1 MGVMDNS
8 ELMRRIA
15 TLNTAESSE
24 GQDYIQAFDVL
35 ETVRRYEEDH
45 IPVKQE
51 DFGTL
56 AVCAIRYCQGRM
68 TYMPELVRNI
78 IRPNLAKL
86 SDKDLQVLINDANEQ
101 KRTEKYG
108 SVQDKY
114 GWVKWRQELLDE
126 QERRTNL

>member
-8 ELMRRIA
+8 ELMQRIA
-15 TLNTAESSE
+15 TLNTAESSD

-35 ETVRRYEEDH
+35 ETIRRYEEDH
-45 IPVKQE
+45 IPVEQE

-68 TYMPELVRNI
+68 TYMPELVRRI
-78 IRPNLAKL
+78 IKPNLAKL

-101 KRTEKYG
+101 KRTENYG

-114 GWVKWRQELLDE
+114 GWVKWKQELLDE
-126 QERRTNL
+126 QERRKS

>member
-15 TLNTAESSE
+15 TLNTAESSD

-68 TYMPELVRNI
+68 TYMPELVRRI

-101 KRTEKYG
+101 KRTENYG

-126 QERRTNL
+126 QERRKS

>member
-8 ELMRRIA
+8 ELMQRIA
-15 TLNTAESSE
+15 TLNTAESSD

-35 ETVRRYEEDH
+35 ETIRRYEEDH
-45 IPVKQE
+45 IPVEQE

-56 AVCAIRYCQGRM
+56 AVCAIRYCQGRQ
-68 TYMPELVRNI
+68 TYMPELVRRI

-101 KRTEKYG
+101 KRTGNYG

-126 QERRTNL
+126 QERRKS

>member
-15 TLNTAESSE
+15 TLNTAESSD

-35 ETVRRYEEDH
+35 ETIRRYEEDH
-45 IPVKQE
+45 IPVEQE

-68 TYMPELVRNI
+68 TYMPELVRRI

-86 SDKDLQVLINDANEQ
+86 SNKDLQVLINDANEQ
-101 KRTEKYG
+101 ERTGNYG
-108 SVQDKY
+108 SVHDKD
-114 GWVKWRQELLDE
+114 GWVKWKQELLEE

>member
-15 TLNTAESSE
+15 TLNTAESSD

-35 ETVRRYEEDH
+35 ETIRRYEEDH
-45 IPVKQE
+45 IPVGQE

-56 AVCAIRYCQGRM
+56 AVCAIRYCQGRQ
-68 TYMPELVRNI
+68 TYMPELVRGI

-101 KRTEKYG
+101 ERTGNYG
-108 SVQDKY
+108 SFHDKY

-126 QERRTNL
+126 QERRKS

>member
-1 MGVMDNS
+1 MDNS
-8 ELMRRIA
+8 ELMQRIA
-15 TLNTAESSE
+15 TLNTAESSD

-35 ETVRRYEEDH
+35 ETIRRYEEDH
-45 IPVKQE
+45 IPVEQE

-68 TYMPELVRNI
+68 TYMPELVRRI
-78 IRPNLAKL
+78 IKPNLAKL
-86 SDKDLQVLINDANEQ
+86 SNKDLQVLINDANEQ
-101 KRTEKYG
+101 KRTENYG

-126 QERRTNL
+126 QERRKS

>member
-8 ELMRRIA
+8 ELMRKIA
-15 TLNTAESSE
+15 TLNTAESSD
-24 GQDYIQAFDVL
+24 GQDYVMMFDAL

-45 IPVKQE
+45 IPVGQE

-56 AVCAIRYCQGRM
+56 AVCAIRYCQGRQ
-68 TYMPELVRNI
+68 TYMPELVRGI

-101 KRTEKYG
+101 ERTGNYG
-108 SVQDKY
+108 SVHDKD
-114 GWVKWRQELLDE
+114 GWVKWKQELLDE
-126 QERRTNL
+126 QERRKS

>member
-8 ELMRRIA
+8 ELMQRIA
-15 TLNTAESSE
+15 TLNTAESSD

-35 ETVRRYEEDH
+35 ETIRRYEEDH
-45 IPVKQE
+45 IPVEQE

-68 TYMPELVRNI
+68 TYMPELVRRI
-78 IRPNLAKL
+78 IKPNLAKL
-86 SDKDLQVLINDANEQ
+86 SNKDLQVLINDANEQ
-101 KRTEKYG
+101 KRTENYG

-126 QERRTNL
+126 QERRKS

>member
-8 ELMRRIA
+8 ELMQRIA
-15 TLNTAESSE
+15 TLNTAESSD

-35 ETVRRYEEDH
+35 ETIRRYEEDH
-45 IPVKQE
+45 IPVEQE

-68 TYMPELVRNI
+68 TYMPELVRRI
-78 IRPNLAKL
+78 IKPNLAKL

-101 KRTEKYG
+101 KRTENYG

-126 QERRTNL
+126 QERRKS